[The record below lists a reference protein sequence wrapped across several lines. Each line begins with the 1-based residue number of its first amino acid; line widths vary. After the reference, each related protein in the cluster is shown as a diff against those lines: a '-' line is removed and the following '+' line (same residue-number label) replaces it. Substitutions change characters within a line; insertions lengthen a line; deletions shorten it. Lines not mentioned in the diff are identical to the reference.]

1 MDLSPAQQA
10 KDERPQPGRIAP
22 VAEPPPLSIPR
33 APRNGLAMSLERRRL
48 QLYLALVVSDALIL
62 LASFAFVA
70 TVYEPYRPLHL
81 AMLPGHL
88 LLPLFQTIAM
98 YNGTYSRDGL
108 IQWRMSARRGLMA
121 LLVSALLLSFFTF
134 LLKASGEL
142 SRVVVAASVSC
153 AALAMTGLRYTVA
166 RINMRMWGPSMT
178 NRLLI
183 DAGGPEVRIPH
194 LYRVSSREHG
204 LEPDLRDPIMLD
216 RLSRYLRNMDQ
227 VIVSCQPQDR
237 LAWAEVL
244 KGSGLHGEVISEF
257 AREIGALGIVY
268 HRDAN
273 LYALLVSTGQLALR
287 ARVTKRVFDV
297 AAAGIGLLV
306 LSPVLLACALAI
318 KLEDGGA
325 VFFRQRR
332 MGRGNTFFD
341 IYKFRSMR
349 EARADQAGSQSAAR
363 DDERT
368 TRIGRLMRRT
378 SVDELPQLI
387 NVLKGEMSIVGPRP
401 HALGSQ
407 AGEKLF
413 WEVDRKYWQRH
424 CLRPGITGLAQVRG
438 LRGATDTEA
447 DLSDRLQS
455 DMEYVTTWSLWG
467 DIKIV
472 LSTLR
477 VLVHH
482 RAY

>member
-1 MDLSPAQQA
+1 MDLSPARQA
-10 KDERPQPGRIAP
+10 TDERPGKGRIAP
-22 VAEPPPLSIPR
+22 DAEPPPVALPR

-48 QLYLALVVSDALIL
+48 QLYLVLLVSDAAVL
-62 LASFAFVA
+62 LASFALVA
-70 TVYEPYRPLHL
+70 TIYEPYRPLHL
-81 AMLPGHL
+81 AMLPGYL
-88 LLPLFQTIAM
+88 LLPLFQTIAA

-108 IQWRMSARRGLMA
+108 IRWRMSAARGIMA
-121 LLVSALLLSFFTF
+121 LLVSTLLLSFLTF
-134 LLKASGEL
+134 LMKTSAEL
-142 SRVVVAASVSC
+142 SRVVIAASVVC
-153 AALAMTGLRYTVA
+153 AAGLMTGLRCAVA
-166 RINMRMWGPSMT
+166 HINMRLWGPSMT

-183 DAGGPEVRIPH
+183 DAGGPDVRIPH

-204 LEPDLRDPIMLD
+204 LAPDLRDPVMLD

-237 LAWAEVL
+237 LAWADVL
-244 KGSGLHGEVISEF
+244 KGSGIHGEVISDY
-257 AREIGALGIVY
+257 AREIGALGIVF
-268 HRDAN
+268 HREAN
-273 LYALLVSTGQLALR
+273 LYSLLVSSGQLALR

-297 AAAGIGLLV
+297 VAAGSALL
-306 LSPVLLACALAI
+306 LGSPVLLACALAI

-349 EARADQAGSQSAAR
+349 EASADHAGMQSAAR
-363 DDERT
+363 DDDRV
-368 TRIGRLMRRT
+368 TRVGRLLRRT
-378 SVDELPQLI
+378 SLDELPQLI
-387 NVLKGEMSIVGPRP
+387 NVLLGDMSIVGPRP

-447 DLSDRLQS
+447 DLADRLQS
-455 DMEYVTTWSLWG
+455 DMEYVRSWSLWG
-467 DIKIV
+467 DLRII
-472 LSTLR
+472 LGTLR
-477 VLVHH
+477 VLIHPQ
-482 RAY
+482 AY